1 MCKKRDGDPNNADKA
16 LRRVEL
22 SGEFHS
28 NRLGMR
34 HEITRIILLKAC
46 WLGNARSNMRRHGL
60 QIG

>member
-1 MCKKRDGDPNNADKA
+1 MNKRDGDPIDADKG
-16 LRRVEL
+16 EL
-22 SGEFHS
+22 SGVFHS

-34 HEITRIILLKAC
+34 HAITRIVLLKAC